1 MNSANS
7 KAPDT
12 QRLLINLS
20 DEIKLKIKLRL
31 KENEDTI
38 LNF

>member
-1 MNSANS
+1 MNYTNS

-12 QRLLINLS
+12 HRLLIDLS
-20 DEIKLKIKLRL
+20 DEIKLKKKLRL
-31 KENEDTI
+31 KENEDTN